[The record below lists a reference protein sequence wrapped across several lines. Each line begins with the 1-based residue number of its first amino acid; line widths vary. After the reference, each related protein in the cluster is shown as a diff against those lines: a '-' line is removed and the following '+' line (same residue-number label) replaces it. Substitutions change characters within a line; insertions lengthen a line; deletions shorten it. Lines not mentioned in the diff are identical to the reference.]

1 MDLKLNGTIMCNDDA
16 DIMRYFGWNDV
27 CCPQDVEN
35 AISGLGEGEELTVWV
50 NSAGG
55 DLFAGM
61 DMYHA
66 LRNCSAETVARITTC
81 AASAATVAMMGCDT
95 IEADAASVLCIHD
108 PSGFGFGTAED
119 MRKAAGELDTF
130 KMSIIAAYR
139 RKLDKTDR
147 EIWDMMAED
156 KWINAETALDMGL
169 IDRMTG
175 EKSDGTVRI
184 VNAAGAH
191 FFPTE
196 EMRERYKNE
205 KEEQRKRK
213 ARCAAVYAEILSKL

>member
-66 LRNCSAETVARITTC
+66 LRNCSAETVAKITTC
-81 AASAATVAMMGCDT
+81 AASAATVAMMGCRKV
-95 IEADAASVLCIHD
+95 EADAATVLCVHD
-108 PSGFGFGTAED
+108 PSTGEWGTAD
-119 MRKAAGELDTF
+119 DLRKTADELDTF
-130 KMSIIAAYR
+130 KRSIMAAYR
-139 RKLDKTDR
+139 RRVNRSDA
-147 EIWDMMAED
+147 EIWALMSED
-156 KWINAETALDMGL
+156 RWMNAEEALKIGL
-169 IDRMTG
+169 IDTMTG
-175 EKSDGTVRI
+175 EGSSGGVRI
-184 VNAAGAH
+184 VNAGCPC

-196 EMRERYKNE
+196 EMREKYQNAREN
-205 KEEQRKRK
+205 QRK
-213 ARCAAVYAEILSKL
+213 CASIYAEILSKA

>member
-1 MDLKLNGTIMCNDDA
+1 MEIKLSGTIMENEDA
-16 DIMRYFGWNDV
+16 DCMRHYGWTNN
-27 CCPQDVEN
+27 CCPADIER
-35 AISGLGEGEELTVWV
+35 AIRETGEGEELTVWID
-50 NSAGG
+50 STGG
-55 DLFAGM
+55 DLFAGLK
-61 DMYHA
+61 MYHA
-66 LRNCSAETVARITTC
+66 LKDSGKPTTARITTC

-95 IEADAASVLCIHD
+95 IEADAATVLCIHD

-147 EIWDMMAED
+147 EVWDLMAED

-175 EKSDGTVRI
+175 ERSDGTVRI
-184 VNAAGAH
+184 VNAGGAL

-213 ARCAAVYAEILSKL
+213 ARCAAVYAEILAKM